1 MDEDLFES
9 AANFVR
15 LNVNNISKDNLLYL
29 YARYKQSTEG
39 ACNTIR
45 PSGLFNFEAKSKY
58 DAWKSIGDKM
68 SKEAAMSEYVER
80 VDSLFSNWR
89 TTSSIRIGGGG
100 GTFGHQMSTMRSEEG
115 VHFDDKNLF
124 DWFKEWNINEI
135 KKIIDQNKERKEEI
149 LSRKD
154 EENGI
159 SLLIWA
165 CDLEQFEIV
174 EYILTSYSDLINI
187 NDQDNDGLTCLHYD
201 ICAENTSLV
210 KELLKNKNINV
221 NLVDLEGSKPSDI
234 INNEEILHFFK

>member
-1 MDEDLFES
+1 
-9 AANFVR
+9 
-15 LNVNNISKDNLLYL
+15 
-29 YARYKQSTEG
+29 
-39 ACNTIR
+39 
-45 PSGLFNFEAKSKY
+45 
-58 DAWKSIGDKM
+58 
-68 SKEAAMSEYVER
+68 
-80 VDSLFSNWR
+80 
-89 TTSSIRIGGGG
+89 
-100 GTFGHQMSTMRSEEG
+100 MSTMRSKGG

-187 NDQDNDGLTCLHYD
+187 NDQDNDGLTCLHYAV
-201 ICAENTSLV
+201 CAKIQV
-210 KELLKNKNINV
+210 
-221 NLVDLEGSKPSDI
+221 
-234 INNEEILHFFK
+234 